1 MRGDLT
7 VAYRPIKPLEL
18 RFNVL
23 NVADTTYYDALHPGH
38 VDSGRGPHLPPHRH
52 LEVLDPRHAPPR
64 PQGPD
69 RDAGGA
75 RRALLD
81 DAKWVDG
88 RMTAGHLSAKAKHN
102 LQVAE
107 GTPEAREMGEVIVT
121 ALERNPL
128 FMSAALPL
136 RVFPPLFN
144 RYEPGMAFGA
154 HVDNAIRQV
163 AGSPLRVRTDLS
175 ATLFLT
181 PPEEYDGGELVVD
194 DTYGAHSVKLPAG
207 DMILYPATSLHRV
220 IPVTRGARLA
230 SIFWVQ
236 SMVRDDGERSLLFD
250 LDMAISQVSEATPDN
265 PGVVALTSCYHNL
278 LRRWADA

>member
-1 MRGDLT
+1 MLLHVPKVLT
-7 VAYRPIKPLEL
+7 EAQVA
-18 RFNVL
+18 
-23 NVADTTYYDALHPGH
+23 HC
-38 VDSGRGPHLPPHRH
+38 
-52 LEVLDPRHAPPR
+52 
-64 PQGPD
+64 
-69 RDAGGA
+69 
-75 RRALLD
+75 RATMA

-88 RMTAGHLSAKAKHN
+88 RETSGHLAARVKHN
-102 LQVAE
+102 RQVDEA
-107 GTPEAREMGEVIVT
+107 TPEAREMGNIIVT
-121 ALERNPL
+121 ALARTPL
-128 FMSAALPL
+128 FMAAALPL

-181 PPEEYDGGELVVD
+181 APEEYDGGELVVD

-220 IPVTRGARLA
+220 LPVTRGARLA

-250 LDMAISQVSEATPDN
+250 LDMAISQVSETTRGN
-265 PGVVALTSCYHNL
+265 PGIVALTSCYHNL